1 MSTTVNTIK
10 MLLWALF
17 GMFAL
22 TYLLSLNIENHFM
35 DINSKWV
42 SNSFLFTIAGG
53 IFASLI
59 VVLLCEFVRYRQM
72 KYTTEITLITYLASL
87 YSQFL
92 IIQSNCK
99 RALAS
104 QDAIADNL
112 IQSTCD
118 NATMTIDSINGID
131 YTPFCNNKT
140 KAVITKFK
148 AENQR
153 TIKEILT
160 SFFFY
165 RIAYSEDKMI
175 LMKRGKR
182 EIITSNCPNVNN
194 ALHKIVNQTSTV
206 LSYLDTIIT
215 DLDNELG
222 KKYVWQNRKQA
233 VNSYQKN
240 YTSQNLDDYL
250 KEDIVVF

>member
-1 MSTTVNTIK
+1 MSTTVKTIK
-10 MLLWALF
+10 TLLWALL

-22 TYLLSLNIENHFM
+22 TYLISLNIENHFVV
-35 DINSKWV
+35 INSKWI
-42 SNSFLFTIAGG
+42 SNSFLFTIVGG

-59 VVLLCEFVRYRQM
+59 VVILCEFIRYRQM
-72 KYTTEITLITYLASL
+72 KYATEITLITYLASL

-104 QDAIADNL
+104 HDAIADNL
-112 IQSTCD
+112 IQSACD
-118 NATMTIDSINGID
+118 NATMTVDLVNGID

-148 AENQR
+148 TEKQR

-165 RIAYSEDKMI
+165 RIAYGEDKMI

-222 KKYVWQNRKQA
+222 KKYDWKNRKQA

-240 YTSQNLDDYL
+240 YTSQNLNDYL